1 MTDKKQSELMQTT
14 EGDDMASGLF
24 DTIGRLESDMW
35 ALLHKLTTTGYKHR
49 GRQYDDVL
57 RAAKLAQA
65 IKSIEEA
72 RGLIREHSRDTISL
86 DDSSDN

>member
-1 MTDKKQSELMQTT
+1 
-14 EGDDMASGLF
+14 
-24 DTIGRLESDMW
+24 DMW

-72 RGLIREHSRDTISL
+72 RGLIREHSRDT
-86 DDSSDN
+86 